1 MTIKLPFAEICLA
14 ALAAMAAGC
23 GKAPDG
29 DVAADD
35 SGGANF
41 ARGEAALANNDLAT
55 ASVEFAAAAQKCETN
70 FEARINLAIIGLR
83 LGNVDGAAKAAAEAR
98 TLRPDSAEALLV
110 DGQSAYLKQD
120 YPRAI
125 ADFNVVAKTSALPAE
140 MRSDALSSRAVVEIA
155 MEDYDAARITLFTAL
170 RLNPKNP
177 AAHYHLG
184 YVYRDKYHF
193 DAAAL
198 DRFTAAAG
206 QMDAGDERTQKLR
219 REVIPA
225 LLGKLQR
232 ETASRPGA
240 KDRKPA
246 DAAKL
251 VAEGNDLRAKKRI
264 TNAVKK
270 YEAAMKADPFSSEAA
285 LKYADLLSQNLP
297 KGATE
302 RKKAAE
308 KILGA
313 YRVAID
319 ERPGNQT
326 AYLKAAQLAYNCEMW
341 STAAMFMDRALAY
354 SHENVKALDLLISS
368 LRKAGKKKQAEM
380 WNAYRQSLK

>member
-14 ALAAMAAGC
+14 ALAAIAAGC
-23 GKAPDG
+23 GGAPDAAA
-29 DVAADD
+29 DADD

-41 ARGEAALANNDLAT
+41 AHGETALANNDLAT

-70 FEARINLAIIGLR
+70 FEARINLAIIDLR
-83 LGNVDGAAKAAAEAR
+83 LGNVDEAAKAAAEAR

-110 DGQSAYLKQD
+110 DGQAAYLKQD

-125 ADFNVVAKTSALPAE
+125 ADFNVVAKESSLPAE

-155 MEDYDAARITLFTAL
+155 MADYDAARITLFTAL
-170 RLNPKNP
+170 RLNPKNA

-206 QMDAGDERTQKLR
+206 QMSANDERAQKLR
-219 REVIPA
+219 RDVIPA
-225 LLGKLQR
+225 LLGKLQQ

-251 VAEGNDLRAKKRI
+251 IAEGNDLRARKRI
-264 TNAVKK
+264 TNAIKK

-297 KGATE
+297 KNATE
-302 RKKAAE
+302 RKKSAE

-319 ERPGNQT
+319 GRPSSQPT
-326 AYLKAAQLAYNCEMW
+326 YMKAAQLAYNCEMW

-354 SHENVKALDLLISS
+354 SHENVKALDLLVAS
-368 LRKAGKKKQAEM
+368 LRKAGKKKEAAM
-380 WNAYRQSLK
+380 WDAYRKGLK

>member
-14 ALAAMAAGC
+14 ALAAIAAGC
-23 GKAPDG
+23 GRAPDAAA
-29 DVAADD
+29 DADD

-70 FEARINLAIIGLR
+70 FETRINLAIIGLR
-83 LGNVDGAAKAAAEAR
+83 LGNVDEAAKAAAEAR

-110 DGQSAYLKQD
+110 DGQAAYLKQD

-125 ADFNVVAKTSALPAE
+125 ADFNVVAKESSLPAE

-155 MEDYDAARITLFTAL
+155 MADYDAARITLFTAL
-170 RLNPKNP
+170 RLNPKNA

-206 QMDAGDERTQKLR
+206 QMSADDERAQKLR
-219 REVIPA
+219 RDVIPA
-225 LLGKLQR
+225 LLGKLQQ

-240 KDRKPA
+240 KDRKPT

-251 VAEGNDLRAKKRI
+251 IAEGNDLRARKRI
-264 TNAVKK
+264 TNAIKK

-297 KGATE
+297 KNATE
-302 RKKAAE
+302 RKKSAE

-319 ERPGNQT
+319 GRPSSQPT
-326 AYLKAAQLAYNCEMW
+326 YMKAAQLAYNCEMW

-354 SHENVKALDLLISS
+354 SHENVKALDLLVAS
-368 LRKAGKKKQAEM
+368 LRKAGKKKEAAM
-380 WNAYRQSLK
+380 WDAYRKGLK

>member
-1 MTIKLPFAEICLA
+1 MTIKLPFAGICLA
-14 ALAAMAAGC
+14 ALAALAAGC
-23 GKAPDG
+23 GKSPDG
-29 DVAADD
+29 DAAADD
-35 SGGANF
+35 SGSANF

-83 LGNVDGAAKAAAEAR
+83 LGNVDEAARAAAEAK
-98 TLRPDSAEALLV
+98 TLCPDSAEALLV
-110 DGQSAYLKQD
+110 DGQAAYLQQD

-125 ADFNVVAKTSALPAE
+125 ADFNVVARESSLPAE
-140 MRSDALSSRAVVEIA
+140 MRSEALSSRAVVEIA
-155 MEDYDAARITLFTAL
+155 MEDYDAARITLFNAL
-170 RLNPKNP
+170 RLNPKNA

-193 DAAAL
+193 DDAAL

-206 QMDAGDERTQKLR
+206 QMAAGDERAQKLR

-225 LLGKLQR
+225 LLGKLQQ
-232 ETASRPGA
+232 ETASSPGA
-240 KDRKPA
+240 KDRKPSE
-246 DAAKL
+246 AAKL
-251 VAEGNDLRAKKRI
+251 IAEGNDLRARKRI
-264 TNAVKK
+264 TNAIKK
-270 YEAAMKADPFSSEAA
+270 FEAALKADPFSSEAA

-313 YRVAID
+313 YRVAI
-319 ERPGNQT
+319 EGRPSNQST
-326 AYLKAAQLAYNCEMW
+326 YMKAAQLAYNCEMW
-341 STAAMFMDRALAY
+341 STAAMFMDRALSY
-354 SHENVKALDLLISS
+354 SHENVKALDLLVAS
-368 LRKAGKKKQAEM
+368 LRKAGKKKEAAM
-380 WNAYRQSLK
+380 WDAYRKSLK